1 MDVAFAD
8 QALTAEWLVGAAS
21 SLYPGVYD
29 VPAEIDARVATMTL
43 ASIDVS
49 LDTLSQEQQDYL
61 RSWQYGS

>member
-1 MDVAFAD
+1 MAGRRGEPDS
-8 QALTAEWLVGAAS
+8 Q
-21 SLYPGVYD
+21 PGVYD

-49 LDTLSQEQQDYL
+49 LDSLSEEQQDYL